1 MYSTPAPT
9 SFHALLAFI
18 HTVKVKL
25 VKEMDTPKAA
35 VDHQAPVYDK
45 DWLDQSLWEQPDLS
59 TIRHWCMTRTD
70 WSDQLLWEQPDLS
83 TMGHWCTT
91 RTQLLWEQP
100 DLSTMG
106 HWCMTRTDWSDQLL
120 WEQPDL
126 SIIGHWCM
134 TRTDWSDQLL
144 WEQSD
149 LSIIG
154 HWCMTRTDWSDQL
167 LWEQSDLSI
176 IGHCCM
182 TRTRWSDQLLWEQPD
197 WRYHWAVSCLISFQH
212 NMLLSSDT
220 QHLIAKKRSQ
230 HLLLSSDTAFDSHE
244 NHESHNDIP
253 LPWQK
258 LKADLISEAKTAP
271 NTAHCVFFLVISD
284 IIWWLI
290 MYIIYIYIS
299 FFVYVI
305 QTQT

>member
-59 TIRHWCMTRTD
+59 TIR
-70 WSDQLLWEQPDLS
+70 
-83 TMGHWCTT
+83 
-91 RTQLLWEQP
+91 
-100 DLSTMG
+100 
-106 HWCMTRTDWSDQLL
+106 
-120 WEQPDL
+120 
-126 SIIGHWCM
+126 
-134 TRTDWSDQLL
+134 
-144 WEQSD
+144 
-149 LSIIG
+149 

-290 MYIIYIYIS
+290 MYIIYIYLLFCVYHPNSNIILLVLYFCL
-299 FFVYVI
+299 FFITATASVCHSARQQWSSY
-305 QTQT
+305 TLK

>member
-9 SFHALLAFI
+9 SFHTLLAFI

-70 WSDQLLWEQPDLS
+70 
-83 TMGHWCTT
+83 
-91 RTQLLWEQP
+91 
-100 DLSTMG
+100 
-106 HWCMTRTDWSDQLL
+106 
-120 WEQPDL
+120 
-126 SIIGHWCM
+126 
-134 TRTDWSDQLL
+134 
-144 WEQSD
+144 
-149 LSIIG
+149 
-154 HWCMTRTDWSDQL
+154 
-167 LWEQSDLSI
+167 
-176 IGHCCM
+176 
-182 TRTRWSDQLLWEQPD
+182 WSDQLLWEQPD

-290 MYIIYIYIS
+290 MYIYIYIYIS
-299 FFVYVI
+299 FFVYII